1 LPTLSPQQFARS
13 LRLDSTDAEHRL
25 WYYLRARRSTGMK
38 FRRQHPIGPYV
49 VDLVCL
55 RARLIVEVDG
65 GQHQERASIDQRRDQ
80 YLRSRGFLIMRFWNN
95 DVLQRTAEVLE
106 EIYKVTQARAAVPPL
121 SRLRE
126 RGRG

>member
-1 LPTLSPQQFARS
+1 
-13 LRLDSTDAEHRL
+13 
-25 WYYLRARRSTGMK
+25 MK